1 MKKLSL
7 WNLKKKFSMSKNYY
21 ITTPIYYP
29 SAKPHMGHAYSSII
43 ADFFAR
49 FKRIDGYD
57 VNFLTGTDEHGLK
70 IQRAAERKGIDT
82 MQFCNEISQT
92 FRNLS
97 KILNLSNTDFIRT
110 TETRHKK
117 SVQSLWKELVKN
129 DDIYLS
135 KYSGWYSV
143 SDEAFYN
150 DEEVVEEDGKKIAS
164 TSKSQVEWV
173 DEESYFFRLSKWEQ
187 PLLKYYENNPDF
199 ISPKSRKNE
208 VLSFVKNGL
217 KDLSVSRKSFSWGI
231 KVPDNDQ
238 HVIYVWLDALTN
250 YLSAINYP
258 NTKDKIYKKFWP
270 ASIHLIGKD
279 ILRFHAIYWPAF
291 LLAANLPLPQKI
303 YGHGWILSGDEK
315 MSKSKGNILDPIE
328 IVNQYG
334 LDPLRYYLIK
344 EVSFGNDG
352 NISKDKLENCI
363 NSDLANNFGNLCQ
376 RVTAFAMKNCEG
388 KIPKKIEF
396 NSDDLKILDKFK
408 DNLNLIREK
417 IDKQDINFYI
427 DFIVNTLFETNKYFN
442 DQEPW
447 KKKDNNL
454 RLSTIVYTTL
464 EVVRKICYML
474 YPIIPQSSLK
484 ALKIFSIKEENI
496 EYSSIKNHNFLKG
509 GNKIHKIDIL
519 FNKIE
524 LNND

>member
-1 MKKLSL
+1 MD
-7 WNLKKKFSMSKNYY
+7 KNFY

-49 FKRIDGYD
+49 FKKIDGFD
-57 VNFLTGTDEHGLK
+57 VHFLTGTDEHGLK
-70 IQRAAERKGIDT
+70 IQRSAEKKNADV
-82 MQFCNEISQT
+82 MDFCNEISKT

-97 KILNLSNTDFIRT
+97 KTLNLTNTDFIRT
-110 TETRHKK
+110 TEERHKK
-117 SVQSLWKELVKN
+117 TVQYLWNLLEKN
-129 DDIYLS
+129 EEIYLS

-150 DEEVVEEDGKKIAS
+150 DDEIEEIDGVKQSIS
-164 TSKSQVEWV
+164 SKSSVEWM
-173 DEESYFFRLSKWEQ
+173 DEESYFFKLSKWEK
-187 PLLKYYENNPDF
+187 PLLEYYKNNPDF

-208 VLSFVKNGL
+208 VISFVKSGL

-231 KVPDNDQ
+231 PVPSNKD

-250 YLSAINYP
+250 YISALNYP
-258 NTKDKIYKKFWP
+258 NTEDFLFKKFWP
-270 ASIHLIGKD
+270 ASVHLIGKD

-291 LLAANLPLPQKI
+291 LLAAKIPLPKKV

-328 IVNQYG
+328 IINEYG

-352 NISKDKLENCI
+352 NISQDRLEDCI

-376 RVTAFAMKNCEG
+376 RVVAFAIKNCDS
-388 KIPKKIEF
+388 KIPNDIKFEKE
-396 NSDDLKILDKFK
+396 DLKILDKFK
-408 DNLNLIREK
+408 SNLNLIREK
-417 IDKQDINFYI
+417 IDNQDINFYI
-427 DFIVNTLFETNKYFN
+427 DFIVTTLFETNKYFN

-447 KKKDNNL
+447 KQKDNL
-454 RLSTIVYTTL
+454 IRLNTIVFTTL
-464 EVVRKICYML
+464 EIVRKISFLL
-474 YPIIPQSSLK
+474 YPIIPESSLK
-484 ALKIFSIKEENI
+484 ALKIFNLLEKDIELESISNNEFLPKGSKIN
-496 EYSSIKNHNFLKG
+496 SIS
-509 GNKIHKIDIL
+509 IL
-519 FNKIE
+519 FKKIE
-524 LNND
+524 KKND